1 MIRRN
6 ALVLLL
12 GGLLAV
18 GSAGL
23 AKAAENVRQ
32 NLAGSSV
39 IETIKKRGT
48 LRVGLSTFVPWAMPD
63 KKGQLVG
70 FEIDVAKKLAEEM
83 GVKLESVPTSWD
95 GIIPALIAGKFDVI
109 ISGMSITPQRNLTVN
124 FTTPYANTETVII
137 ANKKLAANVKSLDD
151 LNKPDVIWA
160 NRRGAT
166 TAVLAAKMFPDAQQL
181 LFDEEGQTLQELLNG
196 KATAALAS
204 VPTPALWVSKYPD
217 TLFVPDLPALERTS
231 EAFAVRK
238 GDPDA
243 LNFFN
248 NWILLH
254 TVDGWLKE
262 RHDYWFKGRAW
273 ADQVPEQQ

>member
-1 MIRRN
+1 MIRRQ
-6 ALVLLL
+6 ALICLL

-18 GSAGL
+18 GAAGL
-23 AKAAENVRQ
+23 ARADNVRQ
-32 NLAGSSV
+32 SLAGSSV
-39 IETIKKRGT
+39 IEEIKKRGT

-109 ISGMSITPQRNLTVN
+109 ISGMSITPERNLTVN
-124 FTTPYANTETVII
+124 FTAPYANTETVLI
-137 ANKKLAANVKSLDD
+137 ANKKLAGAFKSLDD
-151 LNKPDVIWA
+151 FNKPNVVIA

-166 TAVLAAKMFPDAQQL
+166 TAVLSEKTFPKAEQL
-181 LFDEEGQTLQELLNG
+181 LFDEEGQTLQELING
-196 KATAALAS
+196 KAYAALAS
-204 VPTPALWVSKYPD
+204 VPTPAIWVEKYPD
-217 TLFVPDLPALERTS
+217 VLFVPDVPALEKTS

-243 LNFFN
+243 LNFYN

-273 ADQVPEQQ
+273 TSQVPEQN